1 MIELYQFHPSLG
13 LPNMSPFC
21 LKLETWLRMAGL
33 PYENHYTNDP
43 REAPLGKLPSLK
55 VDNRMIPDSTLC
67 IDYLKH
73 KHDIDF
79 DRHLTLEQKA
89 QSHAL
94 KALLE
99 DRLYFAALYSR
110 WADNR
115 YWPQF
120 RDSLFGK
127 LPFPV
132 RKVLPQVIQQKMKR
146 DLQGQGTAKHSPE
159 QVYAFAGQDVAVLSA
174 LLGDKPYFFGDEP
187 SEIDASAFGLI
198 AQLTLISENSP
209 WPPIVA
215 PYPNLRAYAE
225 RMRQRYFP

>member
-1 MIELYQFHPSLG
+1 MIELYQFHPMLG
-13 LPNMSPFC
+13 LPNMSSFC

-33 PYENHYTNDP
+33 PYENRYTNDP
-43 REAPLGKLPSLK
+43 REAPLGKLPCLK
-55 VDNRMIPDSTLC
+55 VDNRTIPDSTLC

-73 KHDIDF
+73 KHGIDL
-79 DRHLTLEQKA
+79 DRRLTPAQKA

-99 DRLYFAALYSR
+99 DRLYYAGLYSR
-110 WADNR
+110 WVDAR
-115 YWPQF
+115 YWPEF
-120 RDSLFGK
+120 RDILFGK

-146 DLQGQGTAKHSPE
+146 DLQGQGIAKHPPE
-159 QVYAFAGQDVAVLSA
+159 QVYALAAQDIAVLSA
-174 LLGDKPYFFGDEP
+174 LLGDQAYFFGDEP

-198 AQLTLISENSP
+198 AQLTLVTRNTP

-225 RMRQRYFP
+225 RMLQRYFP